1 MTVYA
6 LVVGINAYL
15 PPIPALYGCIND
27 VERISTVLSERLG
40 SSLHQVTLVNEQ
52 ATRAAVIDGWLQHL
66 GQAGPGDVALFYYSG
81 HGGEE
86 PAPPELVHLEGT
98 QRLQNLICFDSN
110 RRTNG
115 KLVRALADKELA
127 ALIRQVAAGGAH
139 VAVLLDCCHSGSGT
153 RDVSV
158 GIRQWIADPASL
170 SGADRDVAMEL
181 ADPRAVGDFVP
192 GAMDPPSSP
201 ADHVALSACQ
211 DFQVAKEITVDGA
224 IRGAFSAALI
234 DALAALGP
242 ASTYRSVLAAVRNRI
257 GRTTSEQDPV
267 LHPVDAGGRA
277 DALFCDGTIQPAQPA
292 YLVSQA
298 KDGWWVDAGAV
309 HGLSAPVG
317 GEEFQLACIDPATSA
332 AAGTVRVVA
341 VEAGRS
347 RVEPLGWTPV
357 DTTYRAVVSSVPLP
371 PASIVF
377 DACDDASGP
386 AVVDALRAA
395 IASAGPGGVPSVHIV
410 AASAATAT
418 GLTLRV
424 AVQPFGEGAPRIRIL
439 RPDGTP
445 ATADTAGVD
454 AAAVSTAVS
463 RLEHI
468 ARWEQLRLLGEQR
481 SGLSGAIELVMYP
494 AAANEPSLPADR
506 SPMPSVDGG
515 YRLEYSAVDDGH
527 GADRTLVAPWVFIQ
541 LRNTT
546 DRPLYVALLD
556 LTDRYQCHAALF
568 ATERID
574 AGHSV
579 TVLGGRAIQVT
590 LPSGRPVV
598 PGASA
603 RDLLK
608 VVVSEANFDASALEL
623 PMLDEPPTRSGS
635 RPAARNTLERLAGI
649 AISRDFGT
657 AQADVLPAPEWSA
670 TVVPAITVVPAA
682 TVVAGAS

>member
-6 LVVGINAYL
+6 LTVGINAYL
-15 PPIPALYGCIND
+15 PPVPALYGCVND
-27 VERISTVLSERLG
+27 VTRISTVLSERLG
-40 SSLHQVTLVNEQ
+40 ASLQQVTLVNEQ

-66 GQAGPGDVALFYYSG
+66 GQAGPGDVALFYYGG

-98 QRLQNLICFDSN
+98 QRLQNLICYDSN

-127 ALIRQVAAGGAH
+127 ALIRGVAARGAH

-153 RDVSV
+153 RDAAV
-158 GIRQWIADPASL
+158 GIRQWIADPATL
-170 SGADRDVAMEL
+170 SDADRDVAIEL

-224 IRGAFSAALI
+224 IRGAFSVALI

-242 ASTYRSVLAAVRNRI
+242 ASTYRSVLAAVRSRI

-277 DALFCDGTIQPAQPA
+277 DALFCDGTIQPAPPA
-292 YLVSQA
+292 FLVSQA
-298 KDGWWVDAGAV
+298 EDGWWVDAGAV
-309 HGLSAPVG
+309 HGLTAPSG
-317 GEEFQLACIDPATSA
+317 TEEFQLTCIDPVTAVS
-332 AAGTVRVVA
+332 AGTVRVVA

-347 RVEPLGWTPV
+347 RVEPIGWTPV
-357 DTTYRAVVSSVPLP
+357 DTTYRAVVSTVPLP

-377 DACDDASGP
+377 DAPDDDAGR
-386 AVVDALRAA
+386 AVIAALGAT
-395 IASAGPGGVPSVHIV
+395 IASAGPGGAPSVHI
-410 AASAATAT
+410 AAATTATAT

-424 AVQPFGEGAPRIRIL
+424 AVEPAGDAGPRIRIL

-454 AAAVSTAVS
+454 AAAVSKVVS

-468 ARWEQLRLLGEQR
+468 ARWEQLRSLGEQR
-481 SGLSGAIELVMYP
+481 SILGGAIELLMYP

-506 SPMPSVDGG
+506 MPLAPVDGG
-515 YRLEYSAVDDGH
+515 YRLEYTDVG
-527 GADRTLVAPWVFIQ
+527 GVPTAPWVFIQ

-574 AGHSV
+574 GGHSV

-590 LPSGRPVV
+590 LPSGRAVV

-608 VVVSEANFDASALEL
+608 IVVSEANFDASALEL
-623 PMLDEPPTRSGS
+623 PTLDEPPTRGGTV
-635 RPAARNTLERLAGI
+635 RVATNTLERLAGI
-649 AISRDFGT
+649 AITRDFG
-657 AQADVLPAPEWSA
+657 AGQQAALPAPEWA
-670 TVVPAITVVPAA
+670 ARIVPAVTVVPAA
-682 TVVAGAS
+682 S